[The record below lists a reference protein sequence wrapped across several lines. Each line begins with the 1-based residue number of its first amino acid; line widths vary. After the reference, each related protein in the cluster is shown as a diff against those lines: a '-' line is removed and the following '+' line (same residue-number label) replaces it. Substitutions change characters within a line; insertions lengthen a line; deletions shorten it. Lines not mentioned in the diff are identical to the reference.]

1 MDEKTLISIL
11 IPNYN
16 RGKLMAE
23 TLASIIAQS
32 YPHWEA
38 IVVDDGSND
47 ESNRIAN
54 EFVNKDNR
62 IKYFKR
68 DRTPNGAPTC
78 RNIAF
83 EKSEGEFLIFLD
95 SDDLLAP
102 FCLEQRI
109 NSILKNPDCDFWVFP
124 MLLFKNDLISATN
137 LWNKANGRSELLR
150 FLELDAVWQT
160 SGPIWRRKSVQRIGG
175 FSEGLACWQDVDFH
189 LKALI
194 QNFKYIILDY
204 LKPDIYYRQ
213 HESGSISQ
221 GEISTPPKMLSRQKI
236 FMDHSLALQNKMTDE
251 IRSSLKVLG
260 TNVVIGAVKSL
271 NHSVANKSLSFGL
284 KNKIFDIRFLIK
296 VRFLQLMFLLRLN
309 RLPLLDQFIQFLI
322 KRRRVVSS
330 IGKFHYI
337 QNQ

>member
-1 MDEKTLISIL
+1 MEEKTLISIL

-32 YPHWEA
+32 YSHWEA

-47 ESNRIAN
+47 ESDRIGN

-68 DRTPNGAPTC
+68 DRQPNGAPSC

-109 NSILKNPDCDFWVFP
+109 NSILEHPEYDFWVFP
-124 MLLFKNDLISATN
+124 MLLFKNDPSSATN

-160 SGPIWRRKSVQRIGG
+160 SGPIWRRKSVERIGG
-175 FSEGLACWQDVDFH
+175 FTEGLACWQDVDFH

-194 QNFKYIILDY
+194 HNFRYIVLDN

-236 FMDHSLALQNKMTDE
+236 FLDHTVALQRKMSEE
-251 IRSSLKVLG
+251 IRLSLKVLG
-260 TNVVIGAVKSL
+260 ANVVIGAVKSL
-271 NHSVANKSLSFGL
+271 NRSVANTSLSFGL
-284 KNKIFDIRFLIK
+284 KNKIFDTRFLIK
-296 VRFLQLMFLLRLN
+296 VRFLQFMFLLRLN
-309 RLPLLDQFIQFLI
+309 RLPVLDQLIQSLI

>member
-1 MDEKTLISIL
+1 MEEKTLISIL

-32 YPHWEA
+32 YPFWEA
-38 IVVDDGSND
+38 IVVDDGSTD
-47 ESNRIAN
+47 DSDHIGN

-68 DRTPNGAPTC
+68 DRNPNGAPTC

-83 EKSEGEFLIFLD
+83 EKSEGAFIIFLD

-109 NSILKNPDCDFWVFP
+109 TSIMQYPDFDFWVFP
-124 MLLFKNDLISATN
+124 MLLFKNDPSKATFI
-137 LWNKANGRSELLR
+137 WNKSNDRSELLR

-160 SGPIWRRKSVQRIGG
+160 SGPIWRRKSVEQIGG
-175 FSEGLACWQDVDFH
+175 FTEGLACWQDVDIH

-194 QNFKYIILDY
+194 QNLRYIILDD
-204 LKPDIYYRQ
+204 LIPDIYYRQ

-236 FMDHSLALQNKMTDE
+236 FMDHAVALQSKMTDE
-251 IRSSLKVLG
+251 ICQSLKVLG

-271 NHSVANKSLSFGL
+271 NHSVAKSSLSFGL
-284 KNKIFDIRFLIK
+284 ERKIFDFRFYLK
-296 VRFLQLMFLLRLN
+296 VKFLGIMFLLRLN
-309 RLPLLDQFIQFLI
+309 RVPLFDQFIMYLI
-322 KRRRVVSS
+322 RRRRVVSS
-330 IGKFHYI
+330 IGKFQYN